1 MAFNILLVAIGGAM
15 GSAARYL
22 SALAATRLFGPAFPW
37 GTLFVNLFG
46 SFLMGVVVE
55 VLARRF
61 DASNELRLLLA
72 VGVLGGFTTFSS
84 FTLEAAVLAERGS
97 LALAFAYVA
106 GSVLLGLSALFAGL
120 ALARSLA

>member
-1 MAFNILLVAIGGAM
+1 M